1 LGRAARRGEWVFAC
15 DTKPLLTWQVAVLV
29 SAMNSKQRKTLEA
42 IFSTPIPKSLEWNK
56 IESLFRSIGCETI
69 ERGGSRVSFKYRE
82 FKDEVWIEQRSDF
95 HRPHP
100 GKEAFPYQVEDARKF
115 LTDIGILP

>member
-1 LGRAARRGEWVFAC
+1 M
-15 DTKPLLTWQVAVLV
+15 LLIF
-29 SAMNSKQRKTLEA
+29 MNSRQRKTLEA
-42 IFSTPIPKSLEWNK
+42 IFTTPVPKSLEWTK

-82 FKDEVWIEQRSDF
+82 LKDEVWREYRADF

-100 GKEAFPYQVEDARKF
+100 GKEAFPYQIEDAKNF
-115 LTDIGILP
+115 LTDMGIIP